1 MIFFNEKK
9 FREIQKILDVENWL
23 LMTTKDRVSIEY
35 PKFGYLLRILPEPKL
50 ISRV

>member
-9 FREIQKILDVENWL
+9 IREIQKILDVQNWL

-35 PKFGYLLRILPEPKL
+35 PKFGYPRILPEPEPK
-50 ISRV
+50 SRV

>member
-23 LMTTKDRVSIEY
+23 LMTTKYRVSIEY
-35 PKFGYLLRILPEPKL
+35 PKFGYLQILPKPELK
-50 ISRV
+50 SRV